1 MTPTDDLLRNEV
13 EKIMK
18 RILSCLFAV
27 ILAASCMTTAF
38 AATLENAAPL
48 GDKVTYSVVS
58 AVVNREYDFVKDFHD
73 SYPYD
78 EDFITEGIFK
88 LDDYNGDVTLT
99 LKNNST
105 NETFVYEKND
115 QTEWSVK
122 ASVDHLLYETTQLD
136 ANVHIYDLG
145 GDYGIEEVDIPVTI
159 TVVSSQYSADAQKY
173 PSYEGAYTA
182 MYEGEDFTV
191 EYDPSSPDKA
201 TVKLLK
207 SPWLFSLS
215 IYNVETKE
223 AEDHDTDNSVFEFPT
238 EAEVTD
244 FDPSSESFWFYLPS
258 TLIMEDGYPFAFT
271 MSVHGFRNKKA
282 TDDSPA
288 ATEAPSADGSAKD
301 NATSD
306 SATNDSVATPDSG
319 KTTNKAD
326 AVKTGD
332 SATLF
337 ILGALLLIAAAF
349 ILLYTKKREQIR

>member
-1 MTPTDDLLRNEV
+1 M
-13 EKIMK
+13 MK
-18 RILSCLFAV
+18 RILACLFAL
-27 ILAASCMTTAF
+27 ILATCCITPAL
-38 AATLENAAPL
+38 AATEDAAPQ
-48 GDKVTYSVVS
+48 GDQAPYSVVS
-58 AVVNREYDFVKDFHD
+58 AVVNREYDFAKDFHD

-78 EDFITEGIFK
+78 EDFYTVGVFE

-105 NETFVYEKND
+105 SETFVYEKND

-145 GDYGIEEVDIPVTI
+145 GDYGIQEVDIPVTI
-159 TVVSSQYSADAQKY
+159 TVVSSQDSANAQKY
-173 PSYEGAYTA
+173 PSYDGAYTA

-191 EYDPSSPDKA
+191 EYDPSSPNKA

-207 SPWLFSLS
+207 TPWLFSLAV
-215 IYNVETKE
+215 YNVETKE
-223 AEDHDTDNSVFEFPT
+223 AEYHETDNSVFEFPM

-258 TLIMEDGYPFAFT
+258 KLIMEDGYPFAFT
-271 MSVHGFRNKKA
+271 MSVQGFRNKKA

-301 NATSD
+301 SATSD
-306 SATNDSVATPDSG
+306 SAATSDSKTSSKNDGGVKQSG
-319 KTTNKAD
+319 G

-332 SATLF
+332 SAGTL
-337 ILGALLLIAAAF
+337 ILAGSLLIAAAF
-349 ILLYTKKREQIR
+349 IMIYSRKRNRA

>member
-1 MTPTDDLLRNEV
+1 M
-13 EKIMK
+13 MK
-18 RILSCLFAV
+18 Q
-27 ILAASCMTTAF
+27 ILACIFALILTVSYTTPAQ
-38 AATLENAAPL
+38 AAALESAAPQ
-48 GDKVTYSVVS
+48 GDHPSYSVVS

-78 EDFITEGIFK
+78 EDFRTLGIFE

-136 ANVHIYDLG
+136 AQVHIYDLG

-173 PSYEGAYTA
+173 PGYDGAYTA

-191 EYDPSSPDKA
+191 EYDPSSPDHKA

-258 TLIMEDGYPFAFT
+258 KLIMEDGYPFAFT
-271 MSVHGFRNKKA
+271 MSVHGFLNKKA
-282 TDDSPA
+282 SDDSAEKPA
-288 ATEAPSADGSAKD
+288 APDASTVDGSAK
-301 NATSD
+301 NSATAD
-306 SATNDSVATPDSG
+306 SAANDSAATPDSA
-319 KTTNKAD
+319 KTSNKND
-326 AVKTGD
+326 GGVKQSGGAVKTGD
-332 SATLF
+332 SFETL
-337 ILGALLLIAAAF
+337 ILAVV
-349 ILLYTKKREQIR
+349 ILLTAVFIGLYSRKRDRAR

>member
-1 MTPTDDLLRNEV
+1 M
-13 EKIMK
+13 MK
-18 RILSCLFAV
+18 Q
-27 ILAASCMTTAF
+27 ILACIFALILTVSCTTPAR
-38 AATLENAAPL
+38 AAALESAAPQ
-48 GDKVTYSVVS
+48 GDHPSYSVVS
-58 AVVNREYDFVKDFHD
+58 AVVNKEYDFKQDFHD

-78 EDFITEGIFK
+78 EDFRTEGIFK

-99 LKNNST
+99 LKNDST
-105 NETFVYEKND
+105 SETFVYEKND

-136 ANVHIYDLG
+136 AQVHIYDLG

-173 PSYEGAYTA
+173 PGYEGAYTA

-191 EYDPSSPDKA
+191 KYDPSSPDKA

-244 FDPSSESFWFYLPS
+244 FDPSSGSFWFYLPS
-258 TLIMEDGYPFAFT
+258 KLIMEDGYPFAFT

-301 NATSD
+301 NATND
-306 SATNDSVATPDSG
+306 SATNDSAATPDSG

-332 SATLF
+332 SAILL

-349 ILLYTKKREQIR
+349 ILFYTKRRKQIR

>member
-1 MTPTDDLLRNEV
+1 M
-13 EKIMK
+13 MK
-18 RILSCLFAV
+18 Q
-27 ILAASCMTTAF
+27 ILACIFALILTVSCTTPAQ
-38 AATLENAAPL
+38 AAALESAAPQ
-48 GDKVTYSVVS
+48 GDHPSYSVVS
-58 AVVNREYDFVKDFHD
+58 AVVNREYDFRDDFHD

-78 EDFITEGIFK
+78 EDFCTVGIFE

-105 NETFVYEKND
+105 SETFVYEKND

-136 ANVHIYDLG
+136 AQVHIYDLG

-173 PSYEGAYTA
+173 PGYEGAYTA

-191 EYDPSSPDKA
+191 EYAPSSPDKA

-244 FDPSSESFWFYLPS
+244 FDPSSGSFWFYLPS
-258 TLIMEDGYPFAFT
+258 KLIIEDGYPFTFT
-271 MSVHGFRNKKA
+271 MSVHGYRNKPS
-282 TDDSPA
+282 TDDSFDRPA
-288 ATEAPSADGSAKD
+288 ATEDGTGTDASIDDATKDSSAKGGS
-301 NATSD
+301 TSD
-306 SATNDSVATPDSG
+306 SAATPDSG
-319 KTTNKAD
+319 KASDKAG

-332 SATLF
+332 SAILL

>member
-1 MTPTDDLLRNEV
+1 M
-13 EKIMK
+13 MK
-18 RILSCLFAV
+18 Q
-27 ILAASCMTTAF
+27 ILACIFALILTVSYTTPAQ
-38 AATLENAAPL
+38 AAALESAAPQ
-48 GDKVTYSVVS
+48 GDDKATYSVVS

-78 EDFITEGIFK
+78 EDFRTLGIFE

-105 NETFVYEKND
+105 NETFVYEKTD

-122 ASVDHLLYETTQLD
+122 ASVDHLLYETTKLD
-136 ANVHIYDLG
+136 AQVHIYDLG

-173 PSYEGAYTA
+173 PGYEGAYTA

-244 FDPSSESFWFYLPS
+244 FDPSSGSFWFYLPS
-258 TLIMEDGYPFAFT
+258 KLIMEDGYPFAFT
-271 MSVHGFRNKKA
+271 MSVHGFLSKKA
-282 TDDSPA
+282 TDDSAEKPA
-288 ATEAPSADGSAKD
+288 ASDNGSVKDG
-301 NATSD
+301 
-306 SATNDSVATPDSG
+306 ATNDSAATPDSA
-319 KTTNKAD
+319 KTSNKND
-326 AVKTGD
+326 GGVKQSGGAVKTGD
-332 SATLF
+332 SVETL
-337 ILGALLLIAAAF
+337 ILAVV
-349 ILLYTKKREQIR
+349 ILLTAVFIGLYSRKRDRAR

>member
-1 MTPTDDLLRNEV
+1 
-13 EKIMK
+13 MK

-105 NETFVYEKND
+105 SETFVYEKNEN
-115 QTEWSVK
+115 TEWSVK
-122 ASVDHLLYETTQLD
+122 ASVDHLLYETTKLD
-136 ANVHIYDLG
+136 AQVHIYDLG
-145 GDYGIEEVDIPVTI
+145 GDYGIEEVDVPVTI

-258 TLIMEDGYPFAFT
+258 KLIMEDGYPFAFT

-301 NATSD
+301 SATKDSATKD

-319 KTTNKAD
+319 KATNKAD

-332 SATLF
+332 SAVLL
-337 ILGALLLIAAAF
+337 ILGVLLLIAAAF